1 MRAALEAGPAPG
13 QAVPTVSV
21 PGPLH
26 GPIPAALLLPF
37 KCEMSVR
44 TLFKYG
50 SLSERMRLGVSSVLL
65 TGCQCYADTSFLVN

>member
-26 GPIPAALLLPF
+26 GPAPAALLLLS
-37 KCEMSVR
+37 KCEMSIP
-44 TLFKYG
+44 TLF
-50 SLSERMRLGVSSVLL
+50 
-65 TGCQCYADTSFLVN
+65 